1 MEDPLGLAMADV
13 LSDFYNLMPGDLDLE
28 DEPEEKNVLGLGRAF
43 LCLSVCLSHRCEP
56 AIHGV
61 SQRDEERRKL

>member
-43 LCLSVCLSHRCEP
+43 LCLSVCLSVP
-56 AIHGV
+56 PM
-61 SQRDEERRKL
+61 

>member
-28 DEPEEKNVLGLGRAF
+28 DEPEEKNV
-43 LCLSVCLSHRCEP
+43 P
-56 AIHGV
+56 PM
-61 SQRDEERRKL
+61 

>member
-1 MEDPLGLAMADV
+1 MADV

-43 LCLSVCLSHRCEP
+43 LCLSVCLSVP
-56 AIHGV
+56 PM
-61 SQRDEERRKL
+61 

>member
-28 DEPEEKNVLGLGRAF
+28 DEPEEKNQRPTGLGLG
-43 LCLSVCLSHRCEP
+43 LGL
-56 AIHGV
+56 G
-61 SQRDEERRKL
+61 